1 MLGDLGEG
9 ASPKFK
15 QRWENLTPCRSRPQR
30 LKIWSF
36 HVVFVQGR
44 QRNVQKKRD
53 TRAKLLFYQLNP
65 LLFDVAVAVAIVLS

>member
-1 MLGDLGEG
+1 MLELKRGG
-9 ASPKFK
+9 SPKFK
-15 QRWENLTPCRSRPQR
+15 QRTENLTPCRSRPQR

-53 TRAKLLFYQLNP
+53 TRAKLLFCQLNL
-65 LLFDVAVAVAIVLS
+65 LLFDVAVAVAVVLS